1 MARRRSGTIRS
12 FSSKGSAVP
21 GYSGTGGG
29 LIIGVRDPN
38 TGLIIRGPRPAVD
51 MGLKSGGKVRVT
63 NPRAMEGPQARRYS
77 SLGMGPAGDLR
88 S

>member
-1 MARRRSGTIRS
+1 VARRTGSIRT
-12 FSSKGSAVP
+12 FTSKGTTVS
-21 GYSGTGGG
+21 GYSARGGG

-51 MGLKSGGKVRVT
+51 MGLRAGGKVRVT
-63 NPRAMEGPQARRYS
+63 NPRAMAGPQARRHS
-77 SLGMGPAGDLR
+77 SLGMGPAGSLR

>member
-1 MARRRSGTIRS
+1 VARRKSQIRT
-12 FSSKGSAVP
+12 FTSKGTTVP
-21 GYSGTGGG
+21 GYSGKGGG

-51 MGLKSGGKVRVT
+51 MGLKGGGKVRVT
-63 NPRAMEGPQARRYS
+63 NPRAMEGPQARRYPT
-77 SLGMGPAGDLR
+77 LGMGPVGEFR